1 MSCEKIE
8 SSLLQDMLE
17 GTIDPLEKIFMED
30 HVKTCRECRRELSEL
45 KLLLWELDNKESYQN
60 DIPVELNTLGSNMID
75 DFLGKPKNV
84 ARKIVDVQV
93 HSLKMS
99 KKFLDFVPGSKQTPK
114 ILKKAS
120 KELAK
125 GVKKLVNG

>member
-1 MSCEKIE
+1 MSCKKIE
-8 SSLLQDMLE
+8 SSLLQNLME
-17 GTIDPLEKIFMED
+17 GTIDPLEKIFVEN
-30 HVKTCRECRRELSEL
+30 HIQTCRECRREMSEL
-45 KLLLWELDNKESYQN
+45 KLLLWELDSKESYQI
-60 DIPVELNTLGSNMID
+60 DIPVELNILGSNIID
-75 DFLGKPKNV
+75 DFLGKPKST

-99 KKFLDFVPGSKQTPK
+99 KKFLEFVPGSKQTPK

-120 KELAK
+120 KELAR